1 MFRLRLRTVL
11 LVVSLFVLV
20 LPVAA
25 VQVLRLY
32 ESALL
37 RQTES
42 ELNAQAAFAAAAYRA
57 AFRKLS
63 PAAIDGHERV
73 REVVPQGPPVTLDLA
88 RSPVHSPL
96 PPAEPGA
103 VLDDV
108 ARRVGAEVAPMLA
121 DAASK
126 TGAEIRIVDPWGTV
140 AATTGVDGGL
150 SLARREEV
158 DAALRGSGASRLRR
172 TAEGDIAPVA
182 AISRSVGMVVV
193 VAEPI
198 ALDAGIIGAVTLW
211 RAPPTILNALSNK
224 WFLLLQAT
232 VLVLAVV
239 FGIASFTARTL
250 VLPIQRLARDA
261 ERLSAGETDAF
272 EQRRHYRVREIA
284 ELADTVAAMASN
296 LQWRAGYV
304 RDLARHVSHEFK
316 TPITAIQGAV
326 EVLRDHLEDM
336 TPAERT
342 HFLDNVAADVERL
355 DRLTFR
361 LLELARA
368 DMSEASDE
376 VTDVLDAAREL
387 GNGGVHVAPGQAMAR
402 IGRASMEAVLAN
414 LVENAAQHGASR
426 VDVRADREGDT
437 VAVWVEDDGAGISP
451 GNRGRIFEPFFT
463 TRRDRGGTG
472 LGLAISRALL
482 RNAGG
487 SIELAPSERGA
498 SFRISLPNASAQE
511 R

>member
-261 ERLSAGETDAF
+261 ERLSAGEPTRSSSGATTGSGRSRNWRTRW
-272 EQRRHYRVREIA
+272 RRWPRTCSGAPGTSGTSHATSATSSRRPSPRSRVR
-284 ELADTVAAMASN
+284 
-296 LQWRAGYV
+296 WRCCA
-304 RDLARHVSHEFK
+304 
-316 TPITAIQGAV
+316 ITW
-326 EVLRDHLEDM
+326 
-336 TPAERT
+336 RT
-342 HFLDNVAADVERL
+342 
-355 DRLTFR
+355 
-361 LLELARA
+361 
-368 DMSEASDE
+368 
-376 VTDVLDAAREL
+376 
-387 GNGGVHVAPGQAMAR
+387 
-402 IGRASMEAVLAN
+402 
-414 LVENAAQHGASR
+414 
-426 VDVRADREGDT
+426 
-437 VAVWVEDDGAGISP
+437 
-451 GNRGRIFEPFFT
+451 
-463 TRRDRGGTG
+463 
-472 LGLAISRALL
+472 
-482 RNAGG
+482 
-487 SIELAPSERGA
+487 
-498 SFRISLPNASAQE
+498 
-511 R
+511 